1 MSDKVEEE
9 IFLADI
15 LDCKSASVGGPFFFN
30 SKSVVSAKKSI
41 KDRRE
46 RTKGRRT
53 RALQTQIALH
63 SQSQNYVACNELS
76 KFSKQNFFY
85 SQSQRNKPD
94 YIKLQGPIISL

>member
-41 KDRRE
+41 KDRRVRGE
-46 RTKGRRT
+46 ELVPCRHKLPFTLSPKSLLVT
-53 RALQTQIALH
+53 NSL
-63 SQSQNYVACNELS
+63 SSQNRAS
-76 KFSKQNFFY
+76 SIP
-85 SQSQRNKPD
+85 SSQRNKPD

>member
-41 KDRRE
+41 KDRDYYKA
-46 RTKGRRT
+46 KGRRT
-53 RALQTQIALH
+53 RAPKTQIAL
-63 SQSQNYVACNELS
+63 QV
-76 KFSKQNFFY
+76 
-85 SQSQRNKPD
+85 
-94 YIKLQGPIISL
+94 

>member
-63 SQSQNYVACNELS
+63 SQSKTTLLVTNSLSSQNRAS
-76 KFSKQNFFY
+76 SIP
-85 SQSQRNKPD
+85 SSQRNKPD

>member
-41 KDRRE
+41 KDRRVRGE
-46 RTKGRRT
+46 
-53 RALQTQIALH
+53 
-63 SQSQNYVACNELS
+63 ELVPC
-76 KFSKQNFFY
+76 
-85 SQSQRNKPD
+85 RH
-94 YIKLQGPIISL
+94 KLPFTLSPKLRCL